1 MMRFIE
7 KIRPEAAD
15 GYGRLF
21 LDFAADPRG
30 GLPPFL
36 GGVCGDRTLWSAAA
50 ARSDQTRAAGDPG
63 AWRAVV
69 DELVSF
75 GERLGTRTD
84 VLDKVRSAARGE
96 TLFVVTGQQPGVFGG
111 PLLAAY
117 KVFTAVALARKL
129 EGITS
134 RAVVPLYWCGSDDT
148 DFAEIRSFS
157 LFTRDSALISASI
170 PQQAHAAGRPTGGIA
185 AEWLSGMW
193 ENLKNFFAEFDA
205 GSFAAEVVG
214 DAFARARDHGEHASA
229 VLVGLAG
236 GELAVIDGRSPAVK
250 RHARGIIA
258 RYIAE
263 EDAIKRDVIEGGKRL
278 VSAGYHAQLAVGE
291 DSGIFLLENGV
302 RKNVTS
308 ELRSALAEAAENAV
322 ERCSPGVIARN
333 LVQDGVF
340 APAAVVL
347 GPAEI
352 AYRCQMRAVYE
363 RMGVS
368 SPVPVP
374 RLMGT
379 FLPPELAGLVADA
392 DGAAVESLLADPA
405 AFARGVFERSID
417 GCLLRA
423 ARDFEMDIAE
433 AAERFSRSVEGGVP
447 AKAAAR
453 IKAKLADLRNRA
465 GLSAASVSEAGKA
478 AALER
483 WGFLSDLGSV
493 VKPGGKPQ
501 ERTVSSLVPF
511 LFAGADMRTEL
522 AAAAASYTDDL
533 LDGRTRHI
541 VYSCVK

>member
-1 MMRFIE
+1 MTRFIE
-7 KIRPEAAD
+7 KIGPEAAD
-15 GYGRLF
+15 GYSRLF
-21 LDFAADPRG
+21 LDFAADPRR

-36 GGVCGDRTLWSAAA
+36 GGVCGDRIVWSAAA
-50 ARSDQTRAAGDPG
+50 GRADETRAAGDPG
-63 AWRAVV
+63 AWRAVLDDV
-69 DELVSF
+69 VSL

-84 VLDKVRSAARGE
+84 VLDKVRLAARGE

-111 PLLAAY
+111 PLLTAY

-129 EGITS
+129 EGVTS

-148 DFAEIRSFS
+148 DFAEVRSFS
-157 LFTRDSALISASI
+157 LFTRESTLISASI
-170 PQQAHAAGRPTGGIA
+170 PQQAHAVGLPAGGIA
-185 AEWLSGMW
+185 TEWLSGMW
-193 ENLKNFFAEFDA
+193 ENLKKFFEEFDG
-205 GSFAAEVVG
+205 GSFAAQLVS
-214 DAFARARDHGEHASA
+214 DAFGRARDLGEHASA

-236 GELAVIDGRSPAVK
+236 GELAVIDGRSPAVR

-263 EDAIKRDVIEGGKRL
+263 EDAVKREVTEEGKRL
-278 VSAGYHAQLAVGE
+278 VSAGYHAQLTVGE
-291 DSGIFLLENGV
+291 DSGIFLFENGV
-302 RKNVTS
+302 RKNVTP

-322 ERCSPGVIARN
+322 EKCSPGVVARN

-340 APAAVVL
+340 APIAVVL
-347 GPAEI
+347 GPAEV

-363 RMGVS
+363 HMGIS
-368 SPVPVP
+368 PPVPVP

-417 GCLLRA
+417 KGLLRA
-423 ARDFEMDIAE
+423 ARDFEKDIAD
-433 AAERFSRSVEGGVP
+433 AVERFSRSLEDGVP
-447 AKAAAR
+447 AKTAAR
-453 IKAKLADLRNRA
+453 IKAKLGDVRNRA
-465 GLSAASVSEAGKA
+465 GLSGASVAEAGKA

-511 LFAGADMRTEL
+511 LFCGAGMRAEL
-522 AAAAASYTDDL
+522 AAAAGSYTDDL